1 MVRDS
6 RLRKETMPLVCLPR
20 HAGTAVIAQ
29 NNPGY
34 PLLAALWITGGMQL
48 RGTLPTE
55 SLRASL
61 AVISSFA
68 GGAVVSWCA
77 VSGTLVGLREKLTCS
92 LFLLVVRVM

>member
-1 MVRDS
+1 
-6 RLRKETMPLVCLPR
+6 
-20 HAGTAVIAQ
+20 
-29 NNPGY
+29 
-34 PLLAALWITGGMQL
+34 MQL